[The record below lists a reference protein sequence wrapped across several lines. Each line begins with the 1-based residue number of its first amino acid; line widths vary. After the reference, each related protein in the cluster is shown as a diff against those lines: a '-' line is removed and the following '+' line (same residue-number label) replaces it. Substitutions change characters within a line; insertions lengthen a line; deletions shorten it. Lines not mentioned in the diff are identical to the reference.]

1 MGGLIFWSSYY
12 IDYTYTAW
20 LLKKTVI
27 EGKAMDDCLDFPE
40 KYWRR
45 IPKCRDFEIDRE
57 RKPSNEESLD
67 EEVG

>member
-1 MGGLIFWSSYY
+1 
-12 IDYTYTAW
+12 
-20 LLKKTVI
+20 
-27 EGKAMDDCLDFPE
+27 MDDCLDFPE